1 MTDKSEKTDLQK
13 NMEKALEMKRE
24 SESAT
29 RIPEDQTADK
39 GMQNNPNEKI
49 APSGALNAEGHKP
62 VLSRSRGVRI
72 SDKG

>member
-1 MTDKSEKTDLQK
+1 MSDKSEKTELQK
-13 NMEKALEMKRE
+13 NMEKALAMKRAAGE
-24 SESAT
+24 IAQ
-29 RIPEDQTADK
+29 IPEDQTADK

-62 VLSRSRGVRI
+62 VLSRSRGVRV

>member
-13 NMEKALEMKRE
+13 NMEKALEMKHE

-29 RIPEDQTADK
+29 RIPEDQTADE

>member
-29 RIPEDQTADK
+29 RIPEDQTADE

>member
-1 MTDKSEKTDLQK
+1 MNDKSDKTDLQK
-13 NMEKALEMKRE
+13 NMEKALDMKRQSE
-24 SESAT
+24 SET
-29 RIPEDQTADK
+29 QIPEDQTAGK

>member
-1 MTDKSEKTDLQK
+1 MSDRSGKTELQK
-13 NMEKALEMKRE
+13 NMEKALDMKRG

-29 RIPEDQTADK
+29 QIPDDQTAGK
-39 GMQNNPNEKI
+39 GMQSNPNEKI

-62 VLSRSRGVRI
+62 VLSRSRGVRV